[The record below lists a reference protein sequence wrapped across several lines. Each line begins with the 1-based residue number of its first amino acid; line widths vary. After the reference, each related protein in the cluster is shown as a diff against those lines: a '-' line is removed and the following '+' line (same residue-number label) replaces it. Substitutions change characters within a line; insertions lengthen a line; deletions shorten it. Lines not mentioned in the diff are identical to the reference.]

1 MSSTFYYGNTVT
13 VTLEGEGILTVN
25 CLATEQKTL
34 KTFWAPRH
42 SAPRMHPEHSD
53 ILSHHRVVTLTDNKK
68 KSGLPVERESL
79 SLLTFVGG

>member
-53 ILSHHRVVTLTDNKK
+53 ILSHHRVVTLTDN
-68 KSGLPVERESL
+68 
-79 SLLTFVGG
+79 